1 MVTATIVGSG
11 PNGLSAAIVL
21 ASAGIE
27 TDETRR
33 ECASLK
39 KVLCHTA
46 SRDISAGS
54 NAVFVK
60 TGFVN

>member
-27 TDETRR
+27 KDETRR

-39 KVLCHTA
+39 KFYAILH
-46 SRDISAGS
+46 RGI
-54 NAVFVK
+54 
-60 TGFVN
+60 